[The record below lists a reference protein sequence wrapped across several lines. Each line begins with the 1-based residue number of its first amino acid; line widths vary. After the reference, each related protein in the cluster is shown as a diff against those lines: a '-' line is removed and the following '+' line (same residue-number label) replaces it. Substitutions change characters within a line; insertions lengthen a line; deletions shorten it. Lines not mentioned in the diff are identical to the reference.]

1 MSRIR
6 YALLGAF
13 LHTLALLPLWLLY
26 RLSDIAGFLLCHVVR
41 YRRTTV
47 HKNLTESFPELS
59 HKEINA
65 IGRRFY
71 RNFTDYV
78 VETIKL
84 LHISDKNIAKRIHFE
99 GLDIIDRHLA
109 EGRSVACYFSH
120 CGNWEWGTSVTL
132 HSRYGNVAD
141 VAYCQVYRPLKNKWF
156 DDLMLRLRSRFG
168 SVSLP
173 KRTTL
178 RHLLEYRRNGV
189 RTVTGFMSDQK
200 PGSGDTTHI
209 LEFLNHPTAMISG
222 TEQLARRLDMAAV
235 YWDMYKPR
243 RGHYHIVTRP
253 MCDSAAATPEGYLT
267 PLYADMLKQ
276 TIRHNPAIWLW
287 SHKRRKNPVQMPP
300 TASKDPAINNPAC
313 QERNQAK
320 HPSQPKQ

>member
-47 HKNLTESFPELS
+47 RKNLTESFPELS

-65 IGRRFY
+65 IVRRFY
-71 RNFTDYV
+71 RNFADYV

-84 LHISDKNIAKRIHFE
+84 LHISDNNIAKRIHFE

-267 PLYADMLKQ
+267 TLYADMLQQ

-287 SHKRRKNPVQMPP
+287 SHKRWKNPVQMPP